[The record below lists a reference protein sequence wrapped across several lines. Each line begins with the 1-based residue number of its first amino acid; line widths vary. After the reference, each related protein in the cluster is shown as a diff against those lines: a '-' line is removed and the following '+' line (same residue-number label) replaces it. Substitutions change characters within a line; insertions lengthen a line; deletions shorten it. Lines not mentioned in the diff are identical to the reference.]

1 MNIIESPL
9 LPDLLEPRAGRDSGV
24 NPTLVPDRRAARASS
39 IGVELELV
47 HRKSAIFTAPV
58 VAESLLDAVGWRADK
73 GLASCRLLE
82 PACGEG
88 AILVPAAVRLFESL
102 RLAGSPLEF
111 ERLQDRILAYE
122 IDAGTAEIA
131 RGRMASA
138 LRAIGVSLD
147 LAELLVAHWIR
158 NEDFVLA
165 RHDRSFTHVA
175 TNPPY
180 LRWSRIPARLRKLYE
195 AVLPR
200 HVARGDLSLAFLW
213 RALDVVETGGAVS
226 FLFPDRW
233 LRSKYGEKFRAELSG
248 RVSLIGHVETHDL
261 AVFSGSRKVETYP
274 AISVFKVGGGP
285 AAEPFFRRAT
295 SLADVANFCLDVGTR
310 QYPLVTVDLG
320 SPPSVIA
327 RSGGALLWDDDATRL
342 VADLCDRYPVIR
354 DAGMTIRCG
363 TALGA
368 ASTFVLEDSRAVE
381 ADRLV
386 PFVRTQDIKPSG
398 EVVPSAWLAN
408 PWNCEGKLVDLR
420 DFPKLLAKLSAE
432 RERLEARACVRSP
445 AEWHRTIDKIRP
457 DMVASPKIIIAGM
470 ADCARVGLST
480 GGCQP
485 GNALYAIYPGAWP
498 LPELARLLRAGAL
511 DLFAQVLA
519 PRLRNGSKR
528 FDGYVLGQVRLPPWG
543 QLGSEQRAML
553 AAGSGATDNEIVA
566 GIYDIKGDEPLEV
579 LRALPRGVA
588 NAPSPRVCDSA
599 M

>member
-1 MNIIESPL
+1 MDIIESPL

-73 GLASCRLLE
+73 DLASCRLLE

-111 ERLQDRILAYE
+111 ERLQGCILAYE
-122 IDAGTAEIA
+122 IDADTAKVA
-131 RGRMASA
+131 RGRVAVA
-138 LRAIGVSLD
+138 LRAFGASIE

-165 RHDRSFTHVA
+165 RHGRPFTHVA

-195 AVLPR
+195 AALPR

-213 RALDVVETGGAVS
+213 RALDLVKTGGTVA

-233 LRSKYGEKFRAELSG
+233 LRSKYGEEFRAELAG
-248 RVSLIGHVETHDL
+248 RISLIGHVETHDL

-274 AISVFKVGGGP
+274 AVSVFKVGEGP

-295 SLADVANFCLDVGTR
+295 SLADVANFCLEIGTR
-310 QYPLVTVDLG
+310 QYALVTVGVG
-320 SPPSVIA
+320 SLPSTIA
-327 RSGGALLWDDDATRL
+327 RSGGALLWDDAATRL
-342 VADLCDRYPVIR
+342 VADLCERFPVMR
-354 DAGMTIRCG
+354 DAGMNIRCG

-368 ASTFVLEDSRAVE
+368 ASAFILEDENAVE
-381 ADRLV
+381 ADRSV
-386 PFVRTQDIKPSG
+386 PFVRTRDIKPSG
-398 EVVPSAWLAN
+398 EVLPSAWLAN
-408 PWNCEGKLVDLR
+408 PWNEVGELVDLR
-420 DFPKLLAKLSAE
+420 EFPRLSARLSAH
-432 RERLEARACVRSP
+432 REELEARACARSP
-445 AEWHRTIDKIRP
+445 AEWYRTIDKIRP
-457 DMVASPKIIIAGM
+457 EMVASPKIVIAGM
-470 ADCARVGLST
+470 ADRARVGLSS

-498 LPELARLLRAGAL
+498 LPALARLLRAGAL

-528 FDGYVLGQVRLPPWG
+528 FDGYVLGQVRIPRWESL
-543 QLGSEQRAML
+543 STEQMSLFDAKSHVE
-553 AAGSGATDNEIVA
+553 GGDIVA
-566 GIYDIKGDEPLEV
+566 AVYRIGREEDLGV
-579 LRALPRGVA
+579 LRSIADT
-588 NAPSPRVCDSA
+588 PSE
-599 M
+599 